1 MVVDTRSR
9 LPGQLAWVFAK
20 CQSKECE
27 RLAEQFALI
36 LPSPLPLVG
45 NNWGIHA
52 AARPWRRR
60 YPLVGGP
67 LLRASSRAGHL
78 VGPVTS
84 FGAVVL
90 SMGTRQED
98 LARVLDS
105 LLAQCGVDLDVLVVG
120 NGWTPGGL
128 PEGVRSLALPV
139 NVGVPEGR
147 NVGARHARGEVLL
160 FIDDDAFLPDVTV
173 LSRLAAVLDSHPDAG
188 IVQPRAVDPD
198 GLPSPRRWVP
208 RLRVGDPTRGGVVAG
223 VWEGVFAIRRQ
234 AFTDA
239 GGWPGEFFYA
249 HEGIELVWRL
259 YDAGWVARYAPE
271 IVINHPATSP
281 TRHAPYYRMNARN
294 RVWVAR
300 RNLPLPLAI
309 GYVAVWIVLTL
320 GRVRAV
326 GPLRVWFAGLW
337 EGLRTPC
344 GPRRPLR
351 WRTVLRLTLA
361 GRPPVV

>member
-1 MVVDTRSR
+1 MTVAGGALARTSPQPVSR
-9 LPGQLAWVFAK
+9 
-20 CQSKECE
+20 
-27 RLAEQFALI
+27 
-36 LPSPLPLVG
+36 
-45 NNWGIHA
+45 
-52 AARPWRRR
+52 
-60 YPLVGGP
+60 GGMP
-67 LLRASSRAGHL
+67 
-78 VGPVTS
+78 S

-90 SMGTRQED
+90 SMGTRRAD

-105 LLAQCGVDLDVLVVG
+105 LLDQRGVELDVLVVG
-120 NGWTPGGL
+120 NGWTPDGL
-128 PEGVRSLALPV
+128 PDVVRTVALPV

-147 NVGARHARGEVLL
+147 NVGARHVRGDTLL
-160 FIDDDAFLPDVTV
+160 FIDDDAYLPEPDV
-173 LSRLAAVLDSHPDAG
+173 LARLAGVLDRHPEAG
-188 IVQPRAVDPD
+188 LVQPRAVDPT

-208 RLRVGDPTRGGVVAG
+208 RLRMGDPARGGVVAG
-223 VWEGVFAIRRQ
+223 VWEGVFAIRRL
-234 AFTDA
+234 AFTTA

-249 HEGIELVWRL
+249 HEGIELVWRM

-300 RNLPLPLAI
+300 RNLPWPLA
-309 GYVAVWIVLTL
+309 GAYVAVWVGLSV
-320 GRVRAV
+320 VRIRAA

-344 GPRRPLR
+344 GPHRPLR
-351 WRTVLRLTLA
+351 WRTVARLTLA